1 MSWDL
6 RKNMPYG
13 GYDQYEF
20 DVPVGRNGD
29 AFDRYW
35 VRILEMKESA
45 RIVRQALE
53 KLPEGEF
60 MAKVPRKIKPEAGE
74 ALSRVESARGEMAY
88 YVVSDGSERPYRLR
102 ARTGS
107 FMAMGIIEDV
117 SPGLMVADLVATMAN
132 KKGLRVDVF
141 PGDRGAFE
149 VGTEDVGTLVAVMLR
164 RQREKHGLSLSEV
177 ARRLGSR
184 SKTSY
189 ARYEQGRS
197 VPTVE
202 KLFEL
207 LAAVAP
213 GEDFVFHE
221 SPRRHPMAA

>member
-1 MSWDL
+1 MLADL
-6 RKNMPYG
+6 IETMA
-13 GYDQYEF
+13 DQ
-20 DVPVGRNGD
+20 
-29 AFDRYW
+29 
-35 VRILEMKESA
+35 K
-45 RIVRQALE
+45 
-53 KLPEGEF
+53 
-60 MAKVPRKIKPEAGE
+60 
-74 ALSRVESARGEMAY
+74 
-88 YVVSDGSERPYRLR
+88 RLR
-102 ARTGS
+102 
-107 FMAMGIIEDV
+107 V
-117 SPGLMVADLVATMAN
+117 
-132 KKGLRVDVF
+132 RVY
-141 PGDRGAFE
+141 PSSRGAFE
-149 VGTEDVGTLVAVMLR
+149 VGSDDAAALVAVMLR